1 MHVAATSTKGLVNCQ
16 GVAGDERPHQ
26 MQPAQRRWSCGE
38 KDDSDVMVL
47 HSGGDGRGRF
57 LAESTVLGL
66 AGIKVSVNVLNVKQ
80 EH

>member
-1 MHVAATSTKGLVNCQ
+1 
-16 GVAGDERPHQ
+16 

-57 LAESTVLGL
+57 LAESTMLGL